1 MRRDGK
7 AQAASAVEMT
17 EIILPEDTNQYGN
30 AWGGRVMTLID
41 KAAAIAATRHCRTNV
56 VTASVDSLVFRAPV
70 KLGHILHL
78 YALVNAAFRTS
89 LEVGVKVLSE
99 DPLTGLRVRCCSAY
113 VTMVALDANGRP
125 TSVTPVRPA
134 GADGRRREREARR
147 RRRSRLKDR
156 ERKGSGLPQGPG
168 RAPPPGRPL

>member
-1 MRRDGK
+1 MRRSGK

-78 YALVNAAFRTS
+78 HAMVNAAFRTS

-125 TSVTPVRPA
+125 TLVTPVRPA
-134 GADGRRREREARR
+134 GPDGRRREREARR
-147 RRRSRLKDR
+147 RRLARLEVR
-156 ERKGSGLPQGPG
+156 GRKAPGPRGSGRARPRG
-168 RAPPPGRPL
+168 RML